1 MISNGAR
8 ETSERRTRV
17 ACKVCGDPIELVRM
31 REHLRSAHQVDS
43 SQLETLYLDARV
55 EARRSRRSQ
64 RL

>member
-1 MISNGAR
+1 MQPSGSR
-8 ETSERRTRV
+8 DSSERRTRV

-43 SQLETLYLDARV
+43 SQLETLYLDARI
-55 EARRSRRSQ
+55 EARRRRGSQ

>member
-1 MISNGAR
+1 VQPSGSR
-8 ETSERRTRV
+8 DSSERRTRV

-43 SQLETLYLDARV
+43 SQLETLYLDARI
-55 EARRSRRSQ
+55 EARRRRGSQ